1 MSTAR
6 YNKKRSRRKTS
17 RQRRSRKTSRQ
28 RRSRQ
33 RRSRKT
39 SHQRRS
45 RPRRSRPRRSRQRK
59 SRGRPKYR
67 MMHDDL
73 IGPETGDAI
82 LQKLQDFYQWLAS
95 EGARL
100 TRGDTRTTRQVCYD
114 QLGRRIPCRSRQSDI
129 DFAPA
134 SAYLPLLYQ
143 TR

>member
-17 RQRRSRKTSRQ
+17 RH
-28 RRSRQ
+28 

-45 RPRRSRPRRSRQRK
+45 RKSRSRKTSRKSRSRQRK
-59 SRGRPKYR
+59 SHGRPKYR

-114 QLGRRIPCRSRQSDI
+114 QLGRRIPCRSRQPDI

-134 SAYLPLLYQ
+134 SAYLPLLYH